1 MKRLIPI
8 LLLIFFAQMLIG
20 CTDEDFPR
28 FLTKKELKDGRITEA
43 RLKIESIGERP
54 NFDFESLSIRYRGT
68 GFIVSANHVLT
79 ARHVIDDCKKVTVTK
94 GSQQIDSRIL
104 AVSSMADLGLL
115 ITNRHFED
123 VAKFRRQHISVGNT
137 VLKYGYSIW
146 EPAVGPWTKGSITS
160 QWGVNSGGR
169 TDMNLLEY
177 DAPTYGGDSGGPLLD
192 QSGHVVGIVVSGART
207 QFNAVTSG
215 AAEFFLDT
223 NFVMYEEGDST
234 QDLNLQAVA
243 RQAKD
248 FTVKVECWQ

>member
-1 MKRLIPI
+1 MTKDDVVWHVKTLIVLFLII
-8 LLLIFFAQMLIG
+8 LGISI
-20 CTDEDFPR
+20 P
-28 FLTKKELKDGRITEA
+28 
-43 RLKIESIGERP
+43 KIEAVQEPS
-54 NFDFESLSIRYRGT
+54 NFESLSIQYGGT
-68 GFIVSANHVLT
+68 GFIVSENYILT
-79 ARHVIDDCKKVTVTK
+79 AGHVIDDCEKVTVRK
-94 GSQQIDSRIL
+94 GYKQIDSKIM
-104 AVSSMADLGLL
+104 AISSLTDLGLL
-115 ITNRHFED
+115 KTKIYFED

-207 QFNAVTSG
+207 RFNAVTSD

-234 QDLNLQAVA
+234 QDLSLQAVA

-248 FTVKVECWQ
+248 FTVEVECWR